1 MQFILT
7 HINTGAQQ
15 TFSTKDLL
23 GILGDRINDEIEI
36 KGQRYRISTAFSVDS
51 SGGEGTVPQTW
62 RADWQKLPITIDSN
76 GQIEFVVQVSVADP
90 EGLFLVINGAL
101 YDYGQ
106 NSAFHIDGEKLF
118 WHGGFN
124 LETTDSM
131 YIKHLT
137 ISNQ

>member
-36 KGQRYRISTAFSVDS
+36 KGQRYRISTALSVDS
-51 SGGEGTVPQTW
+51 SGGEGSVPQTW
-62 RADWQKLPITIDSN
+62 RADWQKLPIAISTN
-76 GQIEFVVQVSVADP
+76 AQEEFVVHVNVSDP
-90 EGLFLVINGAL
+90 EGLFLVVNGAL

-124 LETTDSM
+124 LETTDNM

-137 ISNQ
+137 LSNQ